1 MWLAL
6 RSGGMELVASD
17 PLAEGSRLILDSW
30 RRELADRAECWD
42 SHIDPRM
49 EMISFT
55 LGRESLLSGHID
67 ETLSLLEPLAHHAK
81 AAGHTAAAIG
91 SLILTALAHQKKGAS
106 ARGPML
112 TALEEAL
119 RLAEPGGHVRV
130 FLNEG
135 APMQM
140 LLAQWVAHAGISPL
154 REYALQLLSQFDAEP
169 HQLKAEPEN
178 VSPASKIV
186 EPLSPRELEVL
197 HLIALG
203 KTNHEIAEQLIVA
216 AGTVKAH
223 AASIYRKLE
232 AANRTEA
239 VNRARQLGILP

>member
-1 MWLAL
+1 
-6 RSGGMELVASD
+6 
-17 PLAEGSRLILDSW
+17 
-30 RRELADRAECWD
+30 
-42 SHIDPRM
+42 
-49 EMISFT
+49 
-55 LGRESLLSGHID
+55 
-67 ETLSLLEPLAHHAK
+67 
-81 AAGHTAAAIG
+81 
-91 SLILTALAHQKKGAS
+91 
-106 ARGPML
+106 
-112 TALEEAL
+112 
-119 RLAEPGGHVRV
+119 
-130 FLNEG
+130 
-135 APMQM
+135 MQM

-203 KTNHEIAEQLIVA
+203 KTNQEIAEQLIVA

-239 VNRARQLGILP
+239 VSRARQLGILP